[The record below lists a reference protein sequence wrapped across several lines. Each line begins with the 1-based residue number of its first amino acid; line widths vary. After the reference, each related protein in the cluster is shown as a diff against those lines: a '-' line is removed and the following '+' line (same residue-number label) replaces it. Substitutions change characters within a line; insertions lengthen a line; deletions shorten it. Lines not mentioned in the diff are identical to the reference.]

1 MAPEPALDPA
11 ASPDPWQ
18 ELLAGFEAVQV
29 RAQRF
34 AEAAGT
40 MTKPEFLLGASEL
53 LLEIGDMLAKILSM
67 PEEAIHGG

>member
-1 MAPEPALDPA
+1 MAPEPVLDP

-18 ELLAGFEAVQV
+18 ELLTGFEAVQA
-29 RAQRF
+29 RAQQF

-40 MTKPEFLLGASEL
+40 MSRPEFLLGASEL
-53 LLEIGDMLAKILSM
+53 LLEIGDILTKILSL